1 MQKNYDDK
9 VLHVAPEPGIAAS
22 ALIYF
27 PNLDGL
33 RFLAFFSVF
42 LFHSFYTPD
51 PRIAASSVYQVPYR
65 LTRDGDLGVNFFF
78 VLSGFLITYL
88 LLGEKKLTGRVAI
101 GAFYMRRILRIWPLY
116 FVVVFIGFV
125 VFPWVKTHLGQ
136 TALYETAQPWY
147 FFLFLVNFNNLY
159 HGCQTPT
166 LTLLWSVSVEE
177 QFYLVWPLLVAAV
190 PTRRLGWLFG
200 CVLAL
205 SIGFR
210 LLHVH
215 DTLVLNLHTLSLI
228 GDMALGGL
236 VAWLSF
242 RDDRFVTW
250 VAAWSRGGIGLGYA
264 LGLSLIIGRG
274 QLYQLPGYVAFDRL
288 LLACFFAF
296 VLLEQNYARH
306 SFIKMSQLRGLSYW
320 GKYTY
325 GLYCLHFLALLAAYQ
340 LLHRLGLNRTPVGVV
355 LGDNTVGLLLA
366 LGISWV
372 SFTFFEKPF
381 LKLKNRFAFITH

>member
-1 MQKNYDDK
+1 MQKINDAK
-9 VLHVAPEPGIAAS
+9 VFAALPGAAVAAPAR
-22 ALIYF
+22 LFF

-51 PRIAASSVYQVPYR
+51 PRIVASSVYQVPYR
-65 LTRDGDLGVNFFF
+65 FTRAGDLGVNFFF

-88 LLGEKKLTGRVAI
+88 LLSEKQLTGRVAI
-101 GAFYMRRILRIWPLY
+101 GAFYIRRILRIWPLY
-116 FVVVFIGFV
+116 FVVVLIGFV
-125 VFPWVKTHLGQ
+125 IFPWMKAHLGQ
-136 TALYETAQPWY
+136 TALHETAQPWY

-177 QFYLVWPLLVAAV
+177 QFYLVWPLLVAVV
-190 PTRRLGWLFG
+190 PARRLGWLFG
-200 CVLAL
+200 GVLAL
-205 SIGFR
+205 SVGFR
-210 LLHVH
+210 LLHLH
-215 DTLVLNLHTLSLI
+215 DNLVLRLHTLSLI

-242 RDDRFVTW
+242 RDDRLIIQ
-250 VAAWSRGGIGLGYA
+250 VAAWSRRGIGLGYV
-264 LGLSLIIGRG
+264 LGLGLIVGRDW
-274 QLYQLPGYVAFDRL
+274 LYQLPGYPAFDRL

-296 VLLEQNYARH
+296 VLLEQNYARR
-306 SFIKMSQLRGLSYW
+306 SFIKMSQLRVLSYW
-320 GKYTY
+320 GTYTY

-340 LLHRLGLNRTPVGVV
+340 LLHHFGLNRTSIGVV

-366 LGISWV
+366 LGISWM
-372 SFTFFEKPF
+372 SFTFYEKPF
-381 LKLKNRFAFITH
+381 LKLKNRFAFISH